1 MKRIDFERIEEEN
14 YLYNTCEFLYKK
26 YFSVEDKQELKSF
39 EREIWMIG
47 SEIIGNIRKTKKK
60 VFTDILLQ
68 ELLKIINQYKYGR
81 GRESFVMLLHHFKN
95 NAIVENSLA
104 KLLEDD
110 LLYAFAIGE
119 LTKLKLF
126 TYTDRVQ
133 EILQKEKISWR
144 KTEAKRYIEKSKNQ

>member
-47 SEIIGNIRKTKKK
+47 SEIIENIRKTKKK

-81 GRESFVMLLHHFKN
+81 GRESFVILLHYFKN
-95 NAIVENSLA
+95 NEIVENSLA